1 MWPERKQGNTGG
13 NTLLLMALLT
23 ILAFGGGGVVL
34 LELVQHRDAWS
45 VTLGSAALWE
55 QLLLGVVAGVLIG
68 GTAWA
73 MIRTSWMTPV
83 RERYALL
90 IGPLLA
96 RRSYRW
102 LISGCAGVGEEL
114 FFRGAVQWWLGIPF
128 TAVIFVAIHG
138 YLDPRDQRI
147 MAYGTLMTLGMM
159 LLGWMADRYGLVG
172 PMLAHMLIDVILLE
186 RLYGTWVS
194 LQRRVSTST
203 GQSLA

>member
-1 MWPERKQGNTGG
+1 MWPEREQGNTGG
-13 NTLLLMALLT
+13 NTLLRMALLT
-23 ILAFGGGGVVL
+23 ILAFGGGGVAI

-45 VTLGSAALWE
+45 VTQGSATLWE

-90 IGPLLA
+90 IGPLVA
-96 RRSYRW
+96 RRSHRW
-102 LISGCAGVGEEL
+102 LISLCAGVGEEL

-138 YLDPRDQRI
+138 YLDPRDRRI

-159 LLGWMADRYGLVG
+159 LLGWIADQYGLVG
-172 PMLAHMLIDVILLE
+172 PMLAHTIIDVILLE

-194 LQRRVSTST
+194 LQARLSNSA

>member
-34 LELVQHRDAWS
+34 LELVQQRDAWS
-45 VTLGSAALWE
+45 VTLGSSALWE

-102 LISGCAGVGEEL
+102 LISACAGVGEEL

-194 LQRRVSTST
+194 LQGRVSTST